1 MANQITI
8 AYAKSFCAELK
19 LSDQSS
25 LTIGAPCQGGNA
37 DALSPKDLFAASY
50 GSCMIMVM
58 DIVAK
63 KAGFDIAGANITV
76 SPVWDQDSSQLTEVN
91 AAVVLPSQFSQ
102 EQLDILRN
110 GAHKCPIHSSLRPE
124 IKTTLTFKVA

>member
-1 MANQITI
+1 MTNKVTI
-8 AYAKSFCAELK
+8 DYEKSFCAEFK
-19 LSDQSS
+19 LPDQSS
-25 LTIGAPCQGGNA
+25 LRIGAPCQGGNA

-50 GSCMIMVM
+50 GSCVIMMM

-63 KAGFDIAGANITV
+63 KAGIDIAGANITV
-76 SPVWDQDSSQLTEVN
+76 SPVWDQDGSQLAEVN
-91 AAVVLPSQFSQ
+91 AAVVLPCQFPQ

>member
-1 MANQITI
+1 MTNQVTIT
-8 AYAKSFCAELK
+8 YDKNFCAELK
-19 LSDQSS
+19 LPDQSS
-25 LTIGAPCQGGNA
+25 LVIGAPCQGGKTK
-37 DALSPKDLFAASY
+37 ALSLKDLFAASY

-63 KAGFDIAGANITV
+63 KVGFDIAGANITV
-76 SPVWDQDSSQLTEVN
+76 SPVWDQDDSQLAEVN

-124 IKTTLTFKVA
+124 IITTLTFKVA

>member
-8 AYAKSFCAELK
+8 AYDKSFCAELK

-25 LTIGAPCQGGNA
+25 LVIGAPCQGGNT
-37 DALSPKDLFAASY
+37 DSLSPKDLFAASY
-50 GSCMIMVM
+50 GSCVIMVM

-63 KAGFDIAGANITV
+63 KAGFDIAGASITV
-76 SPVWDQDSSQLTEVN
+76 SPVWDQDGSQLAEVN

-102 EQLDILRN
+102 EQLDILRD
-110 GAHKCPIHSSLRPE
+110 GAHKCPIHNSLRPE
-124 IKTTLTFKVA
+124 IATSLTLEVA

>member
-1 MANQITI
+1 MISEVTI
-8 AYAKSFCAELK
+8 DYAKSFCAELK
-19 LSDQSS
+19 LSDQNS
-25 LTIGAPCQGGNA
+25 LIIGAPCQGGNA

-63 KAGFDIAGANITV
+63 KVGFDIAGANITV
-76 SPVWDQDSSQLTEVN
+76 SPVWDQDDSQLAEVN
-91 AAVVLPSQFSQ
+91 AAVVLPSQLSQ

-110 GAHKCPIHSSLRPE
+110 GAHKCPINSSLRPG